1 MDLQWEEIDRTH
13 DQALQ
18 EKEGEKEVEEVVE
31 VIEGQM
37 TTVGNHTL
45 QTQAGDILVRGEA
58 GGDRDEDTTGHGP
71 EIRNLTVW
79 QESPPLSLFLFI
91 FFHLKINKTNMTS
104 FLCFLYHTSV
114 LTFTASIS

>member
-71 EIRNLTVW
+71 EIRQLTVW
-79 QESPPLSLFLFI
+79 RKSPPTEFCLYFFFI
-91 FFHLKINKTNMTS
+91 
-104 FLCFLYHTSV
+104 
-114 LTFTASIS
+114 